1 MKYYKPKT
9 KPISSIGP
17 RDESGKAVIIYKNK
31 VIGYNLFQ
39 TSISVVV
46 PPKPVYRSFEMQ
58 AI

>member
-1 MKYYKPKT
+1 MQYYKPKQT
-9 KPISSIGP
+9 ISSIGP

>member
-1 MKYYKPKT
+1 MQYYKPKA

>member
-1 MKYYKPKT
+1 MQYYKPKQ
-9 KPISSIGP
+9 PISSIGP

-39 TSISVVV
+39 TNISVVV

>member
-1 MKYYKPKT
+1 MQYYKPKQ
-9 KPISSIGP
+9 PITTIGP
-17 RDESGKAVIIYKNK
+17 RDKSGKAVITYKNK